1 MKEVYRFQ
9 TRPERLIYIHMKEE
23 INEQPLWK
31 TSIAR
36 PPRHPPPPAPLN
48 VRPNKSQHNETVLL
62 RPEASNCERVHVIA
76 TF

>member
-1 MKEVYRFQ
+1 MSNHY
-9 TRPERLIYIHMKEE
+9 ERRLS
-23 INEQPLWK
+23 LD
-31 TSIAR
+31 
-36 PPRHPPPPAPLN
+36 PPATPPPPAPLN